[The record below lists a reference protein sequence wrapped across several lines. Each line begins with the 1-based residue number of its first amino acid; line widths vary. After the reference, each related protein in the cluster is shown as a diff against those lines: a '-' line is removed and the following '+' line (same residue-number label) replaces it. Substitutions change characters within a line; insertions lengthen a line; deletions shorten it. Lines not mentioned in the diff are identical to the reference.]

1 MERKS
6 KLIPSLTSEATKN
19 WHRDNSNLP
28 NSYCKHPPRYHS
40 ISWIHWQN
48 KKKTIQHSPLSYS
61 YPVKNKHYKNLRCLS
76 FFETLNSTRPVPLWF
91 LLLGEINL
99 TGRHIIQETY
109 LFRYILVYI
118 RSLLTPASLPQ
129 PSPSSW
135 GPKTRPPAR
144 RRSGWMVTASR

>member
-1 MERKS
+1 MGRKS

-19 WHRDNSNLP
+19 WHRENSNIANTRQGIIL
-28 NSYCKHPPRYHS
+28 YHEYTDR
-40 ISWIHWQN
+40 I
-48 KKKTIQHSPLSYS
+48 KKKSIQHSLLSYS

-99 TGRHIIQETY
+99 TGRHILQETY

-135 GPKTRPPAR
+135 GPKTRPPAP
-144 RRSGWMVTASR
+144 RRSG